1 MIIIIPNPSL
11 SLTHKIILFVENFL
25 NMHCST
31 LHHCHRKFVYN
42 IIANWIGR
50 IKKEKELETYD
61 MYIDL
66 EVGDNNT
73 VVCMSVEMRLGFS
86 FVMLEASPLLSVSNR
101 PNREK
106 SEKTKIDA
114 FRMCL

>member
-1 MIIIIPNPSL
+1 M
-11 SLTHKIILFVENFL
+11 F
-25 NMHCST
+25 
-31 LHHCHRKFVYN
+31 N

-50 IKKEKELETYD
+50 IKKEKESETYD
-61 MYIDL
+61 MYIDM
-66 EVGDNNT
+66 EGGDNT
-73 VVCMSVEMRLGFS
+73 VVGASVEMRLGFS